1 VENPISAAALALGAS
16 ARFVARTVDTHQK
29 QMPQI
34 LKRAYE
40 HRGASLVEIL
50 QNCIV
55 FNDRVF
61 SHITDKSVAV
71 EQQLH
76 LEHGKPLL
84 YGADDSRGLRVTPGK
99 FELEAVTI
107 GENGITKDDILIH
120 DETNR
125 TLASL
130 LAVMEPPALPVALGV
145 IYCDPAPTYGEGVKQ
160 QEEVADGEASLENL
174 LRGGGR
180 TWTVME

>member
-1 VENPISAAALALGAS
+1 
-16 ARFVARTVDTHQK
+16 
-29 QMPQI
+29 M
-34 LKRAYE
+34 
-40 HRGASLVEIL
+40 
-50 QNCIV
+50 
-55 FNDRVF
+55 F

-71 EQQLH
+71 ERQLH

-84 YGADDSRGLRVTPGK
+84 YGADDSHGLRVTPGK

-107 GENGITKDDILIH
+107 GENGITQDDILIH

-145 IYCDPAPTYGEGVKQ
+145 IYCDPAPTYGDGVKQ
-160 QEEVADGEASLENL
+160 QEEVADGEASIESL
-174 LRGGGR
+174 LRGGDR
-180 TWTVME
+180 TWTVMG